1 MLVGARPP
9 EKTAAAPLVY
19 GRFRLPTG
27 GSCDRRITAAGQ
39 HVSDYWTRSQVLK
52 RKPPEQARNARGNM
66 SALGDSTP
74 LSAGC
79 VRVAVTSDSASEAT
93 TSGHTCLISIMRRP
107 PEVLKHPPLRTR
119 AEDGGRRLCVY
130 PPLRG
135 ARPLRRD
142 RFSASGNGRFCCA
155 CVYAY
160 RFLLS
165 VLREMLSYGFL

>member
-9 EKTAAAPLVY
+9 EKTAAAPFVY

-39 HVSDYWTRSQVLK
+39 HVSDSWTRSQTMK

-79 VRVAVTSDSASEAT
+79 VRGDSASDSASEAT
-93 TSGHTCLISIMRRP
+93 TSGCTWLISIISRP
-107 PEVLKHPPLRTR
+107 LEVLKHRQNEVVPSRRSGFERVKAASSVQILR
-119 AEDGGRRLCVY
+119 L
-130 PPLRG
+130 
-135 ARPLRRD
+135 
-142 RFSASGNGRFCCA
+142 FFSGNGRFCCA

>member
-9 EKTAAAPLVY
+9 EKTAAAPFVY

-39 HVSDYWTRSQVLK
+39 HVSDSWTRSQTMK

-79 VRVAVTSDSASEAT
+79 VRGDSASDSASEAT
-93 TSGHTCLISIMRRP
+93 TSGRTCLISLIGRP
-107 PEVLKHPPLRTR
+107 FEVPRTR
-119 AEDGGRRLCVY
+119 QIDHQTIREQVFESPKRSSRAPLFRL
-130 PPLRG
+130 
-135 ARPLRRD
+135 
-142 RFSASGNGRFCCA
+142 FFSGNGRFCCA